1 MPAILKTVLFT
12 ILTALGKTLMTMLT
26 SLMTEKFLK
35 RAIISALEKVVDKT
49 SSDLDNQLLI
59 YAKEAWLIGEEDV

>member
-1 MPAILKTVLFT
+1 
-12 ILTALGKTLMTMLT
+12 MTMLT